1 MPLVF
6 RPSHLWDEETFKSLF
21 EEANAKRGA
30 AADLYETDES
40 VVAELAIPGFK
51 PEDITIDVVDDIL
64 TVSGESKQEEAAD
77 KRQYHWRQ
85 LRRGAFSQSLSL
97 PSEVDADKAQAK
109 FDNGMLTVTL
119 PKAEAA
125 KPKRIQIS

>member
-64 TVSGESKQEEAAD
+64 TVSGETKQEEAAD

-109 FDNGMLTVTL
+109 FDNGMLTVIL